1 MNDKNKSV
9 NDSIRRQVDPGVS
22 GLSNSEMNEFIRSG
36 GTVRPDPEDKKP
48 VLKRDLTSNELR
60 TALELMDSEG
70 ITYTAAKARLLEE
83 AATKAEAERKD
94 MNNYIRKSSGRK

>member
-1 MNDKNKSV
+1 
-9 NDSIRRQVDPGVS
+9 
-22 GLSNSEMNEFIRSG
+22 
-36 GTVRPDPEDKKP
+36 
-48 VLKRDLTSNELR
+48 
-60 TALELMDSEG
+60 MDSEG